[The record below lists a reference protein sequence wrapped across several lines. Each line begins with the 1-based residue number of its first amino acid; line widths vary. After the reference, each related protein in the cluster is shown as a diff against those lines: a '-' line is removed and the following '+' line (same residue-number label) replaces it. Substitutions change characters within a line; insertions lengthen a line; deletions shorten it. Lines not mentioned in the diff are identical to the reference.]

1 MIGAALA
8 LVYVQFNAPIS
19 NTRSPTLA
27 AMQAS
32 QRRATSNPT
41 LALQTQPGA
50 GSLASQREARA
61 PSRSTNPP
69 LTSPSQNMLTILA
82 KPSQQSF
89 GRAPE
94 NFPLA
99 SQSAEITLPTVFQG
113 CWQSMTHRV
122 NEDVG
127 SIRTTGPFAWVG
139 CIDPPG
145 NSEFC
150 YKRVGNGPFEP
161 TFSSS
166 RINSRWA
173 AQAGKKISHETSRV
187 EILST
192 DGTHE
197 ARLRTHGHHDEL
209 ELWVILASI
218 DDTNDLTCRID
229 GNHMH
234 CLGQS
239 HATLNGYPWCIS
251 TGRTNFTR
259 VPE

>member
-1 MIGAALA
+1 MQAPQPRAASTRSLSLSGQIGAGPLP
-8 LVYVQFNAPIS
+8 L
-19 NTRSPTLA
+19 
-27 AMQAS
+27 
-32 QRRATSNPT
+32 
-41 LALQTQPGA
+41 
-50 GSLASQREARA
+50 QREPSA
-61 PSRSTNPP
+61 PSPSTNPA
-69 LTSPSQNMLTILA
+69 LTSRSQNMLEVPGKA
-82 KPSQQSF
+82 PQQIRDR
-89 GRAPE
+89 GPE

-99 SQSAEITLPTVFQG
+99 SQSAEISLPTVFRG
-113 CWQSMTHRV
+113 CWQSVTHRV
-122 NEDVG
+122 NQDVD

-173 AQAGKKISHETSRV
+173 AQAGKRITHETSRV

-197 ARLRTHGHHDEL
+197 AHLRTHGHHDEV
-209 ELWVILASI
+209 ELWVIRASI
-218 DDTNDLTCRID
+218 DYTGDLTCGID

-234 CLGQS
+234 CQGQN